1 VTISVQLTSGT
12 SPGPYTIYAD
22 SLNNAPVAENVP
34 AAALRTSVIYDITP
48 TPTSIILVNKNPAC
62 NDLTVVYNIPAV
74 TPTPT
79 PTTTPGLTPT
89 LTATPTLTPTQTVT
103 PSNTP
108 TLTPTLTP
116 TNTPTNTP
124 TLTASPTLVT
134 VAVNLTID
142 SGNTGYAQIYSS
154 GSGGSGYVL
163 RSTLFST
170 GTYNL
175 TLTSGNRF
183 YVVVVQQTR
192 AFDYQV
198 SEIIYSINGIPD
210 DASPYIQTNLGT
222 GCELISVPLY
232 GGDGHPEVSY
242 GPTYVVDAYI
252 GNQR

>member
-1 VTISVQLTSGT
+1 VTIGIQLTEGT

-22 SLNNAPVAENVP
+22 SINSIPVAENVP
-34 AAALRTSVIYDITP
+34 AAALRSSILYDITP

-62 NDLTVVYNIPAV
+62 NDLAITYTVPAT

-79 PTTTPGLTPT
+79 PTITPG
-89 LTATPTLTPTQTVT
+89 LTATPTQ
-103 PSNTP
+103 TP
-108 TLTPTLTP
+108 TLTPTLTLTATQTPTLTP
-116 TNTPTNTP
+116 TNTQTPTNTATP

-134 VAVNLTID
+134 VAINLTID
-142 SGNTGYAQIYSS
+142 PGNSGYAQVYSS
-154 GSGGSGYVL
+154 GSGGSGYAL
-163 RSTLFST
+163 RTTLFSS

-175 TLTSGNRF
+175 SLTSGNRF

-198 SEIIYSINGIPD
+198 AEIIYSIDGIPD
-210 DASPYIQTNLGT
+210 AASPYIQTNLGT

-242 GPTYVVDAYI
+242 GPTYVVNAYI

>member
-1 VTISVQLTSGT
+1 MTISVQLTSGT

-22 SLNNAPVAENVP
+22 SLSNAPVAENVP

-62 NDLTVVYNIPAV
+62 NNFTVTYDIPAV

-89 LTATPTLTPTQTVT
+89 LTQTPTITPTQTLTPTQ
-103 PSNTP
+103 TP
-108 TLTPTLTP
+108 TLTPTLT
-116 TNTPTNTP
+116 NTPTNTATP

-142 SGNTGYAQIYSS
+142 PGNSGYAQVYSS

-163 RSTLFST
+163 RTTLFSS

-175 TLTSGNRF
+175 SLTSGNRF

-198 SEIIYSINGIPD
+198 AEIIYSIDGAPD
-210 DASPYIQTNLGT
+210 AASPYIQTNLGT

-232 GGDGHPEVSY
+232 GGDGHPQVSY